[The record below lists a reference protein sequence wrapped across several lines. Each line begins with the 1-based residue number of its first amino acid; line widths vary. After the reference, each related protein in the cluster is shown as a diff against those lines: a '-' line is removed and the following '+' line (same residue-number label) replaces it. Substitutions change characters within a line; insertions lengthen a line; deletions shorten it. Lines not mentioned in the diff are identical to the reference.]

1 MATNANV
8 KFLSKVLPTDVNG
21 KAGTVSCVLGN
32 GLRVEVEVGGLSDE
46 IRERLMYHGLSQ
58 KLGDSAAGFSKDR
71 DFSGAF
77 AAIQSTADNLIA
89 GVWASRASSGISD
102 LVAAIADIH
111 GVSVEVAQAA
121 VDKMTEDQVSAVRK
135 HPAVKKAIADMQA
148 ARLAAAAE
156 NSASSLDDLMGDL
169 GL

>member
-8 KFLSKVLPTDVNG
+8 KFLSKVLPFDVNG
-21 KAGTVSCVLGN
+21 KAGVVACVLGN
-32 GLRVEVEVGGLSDE
+32 GLRVEVDAEMLSDD
-46 IRERLMYHGLSQ
+46 IRMRLMYHGLSQ

-77 AAIQSTADNLIA
+77 AAIQQTADNLIS
-89 GVWASRASSGISD
+89 GVWASRASSGTSD
-102 LVAAIADIH
+102 LVAAIAELR
-111 GVSVEVAQAA
+111 GVEVEAAQAA

-135 HPAVKKAIADMQA
+135 HPAIKEAIARMQA
-148 ARLAAAAE
+148 ERLKQVAKTAE
-156 NSASSLDDLMGDL
+156 GLDELMNGL